1 MLTIASIDPALINKA
16 LVNSGYFM
24 QLIALLTKDIL
35 WLRAI
40 LIVAQSVVC
49 AYAYRIGV
57 MPIFFWNIAFVT
69 INIVRLAGILNER
82 RPIKLP
88 SAEEDVY
95 RLAFAAMTRRE
106 FLYLWEMGHT
116 QEHDNQQLIHEGEKQ
131 KDLVLLL
138 DGCVSVQ
145 RAGQHLARLGRGT
158 FIAEMSFVSGDP
170 ASADVMADGRVRTRA
185 WSQEKLFALEQLNPS
200 LLIKLQNI
208 LARDLSS
215 KVKAANQ
222 ALKPGRD

>member
-1 MLTIASIDPALINKA
+1 MDPALLNKV
-16 LVNSGYFM
+16 LVNSGYFL
-24 QLIALLTKDIL
+24 QLLALLTKDIL

-49 AYAYRIGV
+49 VYAYRIGV

-69 INIVRLAGILNER
+69 INCFRLAGILNER

-88 SAEEDVY
+88 PDEEDTY
-95 RLAFAAMTRRE
+95 RRTFSAMTRRE
-106 FLYLWEMGHT
+106 FLYLWEMGHA
-116 QEHDNQQLIHEGEKQ
+116 QEHDNAQLIREGEKQ
-131 KDLVLLL
+131 KDHVLLL
-138 DGCVSVQ
+138 DGHVAVQ
-145 RAGQHLARLGRGT
+145 REGKHLARLGRGT
-158 FIAEMSFVSGDP
+158 FVAEMSFVSGEP
-170 ASADVMADGRVRTRA
+170 ASADVIADGMVRARA
-185 WSQEKLFALEQLNPS
+185 WSQEKLLALEQLNPS

-222 ALKPGRD
+222 AKQTGQSSLE

>member
-1 MLTIASIDPALINKA
+1 MDPALLNKI
-16 LVNSGYFM
+16 LVNSGYFL

-49 AYAYRIGV
+49 VYAYRIGV
-57 MPIFFWNIAFVT
+57 LPIFFWNIAFVS

-82 RPIKLP
+82 RPVKLP
-88 SAEEDVY
+88 QAEEDIY
-95 RLAFAAMTRRE
+95 RASFSAMTRRE
-106 FLYLWEMGHT
+106 FLYLWEMGHA
-116 QEHDNQQLIHEGEKQ
+116 QQYDGKQLIREGEKQ

-138 DGCVSVQ
+138 AGQVSVKKGDKQ
-145 RAGQHLARLGRGT
+145 VARLGRGT
-158 FIAEMSFVSGDP
+158 FVAEMSFVTGEP
-170 ASADVMADGRVRTRA
+170 ASADVFADGIVHSRS
-185 WSQEKLFALEQLNPS
+185 WSQEKLFALEQLNPA

-215 KVKAANQ
+215 KVKAATQ
-222 ALKPGRD
+222 AKQTEK